1 MTSLAPVSRAVPQ
14 ERTPLNLLPPSQ
26 PRPTTVTE
34 ETTSTSQSQSQS
46 KDIAVVVVDSNKSFA
61 SLFGSKSVAQ
71 PEQDSNEQNRTHDNQ
86 SNQGQFNQGQGQDR
100 GQSSDRFDRPYG
112 QNNQQQQQ
120 HSNQNQND
128 RNFPSFNQQ
137 RNDGQRDRDGQGQGQ
152 GQDRDD
158 RHWNDNNNNNSNNN
172 NNNNDDQQPPNSVA
186 RKRQLF
192 DPKSNKMVDPELH
205 PENLPPTE
213 NQKSRGQNQ
222 GQGQGQGGD
231 KGEVPQ
237 DILKRARPA
246 HPRFDEFD
254 NTWRRGVSNPK
265 NKDKDKEDSK
275 TGAAASDVTGESNG
289 ATNEVRN
296 R

>member
-26 PRPTTVTE
+26 PRPTAVTE
-34 ETTSTSQSQSQS
+34 ETTTSQP
-46 KDIAVVVVDSNKSFA
+46 KDIAVVDSNKSFA
-61 SLFGSKSVAQ
+61 SLFGSKSVTQ

-86 SNQGQFNQGQGQDR
+86 SNQGQYNQGQDR
-100 GQSSDRFDRPYG
+100 GHSSDRFDRPYS
-112 QNNQQQQQ
+112 QNNQQQ

-137 RNDGQRDRDGQGQGQ
+137 RNDSQRDRDRDGQGQGH

-158 RHWNDNNNNNSNNN
+158 RHWNENNNNNNNNNNNSNSS
-172 NNNNDDQQPPNSVA
+172 NNNDDQPQNTVA

-222 GQGQGQGGD
+222 GQGQGQGEKND
-231 KGEVPQ
+231 TPQ

-265 NKDKDKEDSK
+265 NKDKDESK
-275 TGAAASDVTGESNG
+275 AVTAEAGGESNG
-289 ATNEVRN
+289 AANEVRM
-296 R
+296 

>member
-14 ERTPLNLLPPSQ
+14 ERTPLNLLPPTQ

-46 KDIAVVVVDSNKSFA
+46 KDIAVAVVDSNKSFA

-86 SNQGQFNQGQGQDR
+86 SNQGQFNQGQDR
-100 GQSSDRFDRPYG
+100 GHSSDRFDRPYG

-137 RNDGQRDRDGQGQGQ
+137 RNDGQRDRDGQEQ

-158 RHWNDNNNNNSNNN
+158 RHWNDN

-222 GQGQGQGGD
+222 GQGQGQGEKND
-231 KGEVPQ
+231 TPQ

-265 NKDKDKEDSK
+265 NKDKDESK
-275 TGAAASDVTGESNG
+275 AVTAEAGGESNG
-289 ATNEVRN
+289 AANEVRM
-296 R
+296 

>member
-26 PRPTTVTE
+26 PRPTAATE
-34 ETTSTSQSQSQS
+34 ETTSTSQSQSQAQS
-46 KDIAVVVVDSNKSFA
+46 KDIAVAVVDSNKSFA

-71 PEQDSNEQNRTHDNQ
+71 PEQDSNEQNRAHDNQ
-86 SNQGQFNQGQGQDR
+86 SNQGQFNQVQDR
-100 GQSSDRFDRPYG
+100 GHSSDRFDRPYG

-152 GQDRDD
+152 GLDRDD
-158 RHWNDNNNNNSNNN
+158 RHWNENNNNSNNN
-172 NNNNDDQQPPNSVA
+172 NSNNNDDQQPQNSVA

-213 NQKSRGQNQ
+213 NLKSRSQNQ
-222 GQGQGQGGD
+222 GQGQGQGVDMGD
-231 KGEVPQ
+231 VPQ

-275 TGAAASDVTGESNG
+275 TGAVTLDASGESNG
-289 ATNEVRN
+289 ATNEVN
-296 R
+296 N